1 MISDDTTRNTNIP
14 AVFLQFKDGA
24 MIKKSIEKNFLKS
37 AIINLPLNLTFK
49 SKNIL
54 KTSSR
59 IQTEKIER
67 KGGSALDW
75 V

>member
-54 KTSSR
+54 KKAPWSVS
-59 IQTEKIER
+59 
-67 KGGSALDW
+67 
-75 V
+75 